1 MKREATTDRLALA
14 GALLG
19 VPLVALALVPARS
32 HVAQANV
39 ALIMV
44 VAVVAV
50 AVTGRRVA
58 AALAAVSAAFW
69 FDVLFTV
76 PYNSLAIANGD
87 DTLTAALLLVVGLAV
102 GQLAAW
108 ARAQRDAARRGRQ
121 DIGRIHYAAELAAQ
135 GESVESVDHLVLAV
149 SLELRDLLFLRDC
162 RFSYGVAD
170 ESLPSLG
177 HDGQVR
183 WGDLGWG
190 TETLGLPSKGVTLAA
205 HGQGRVVGTF
215 TLIPTP
221 GVVVDEDRLL
231 VAVALA
237 DQVGAAIAGYQT
249 I

>member
-1 MKREATTDRLALA
+1 MKPATIDRLALA
-14 GALLG
+14 GALVG
-19 VPLVALALVPARS
+19 VPLVAVALIPARS
-32 HVAQANV
+32 HVAQANI

-44 VAVVAV
+44 VAIVAV

-69 FDVLFTV
+69 FDLLFTV
-76 PYNSLAIANGD
+76 PYNSLRIANAD
-87 DTLTAALLLVVGLAV
+87 DALTAFLLLVVGLAV

-108 ARAQRDAARRGRQ
+108 ARAQRDAARRGRE

-135 GESVESVDHLVLAV
+135 GESVDHLILAV

-162 RFSYGVAD
+162 RFSSDVVD

-177 HDGQVR
+177 HDGRVR

-190 TETLGLPSKGVTLAA
+190 TDTLGLPSKGVTLAA

-221 GVVVDEDRLL
+221 GVVVDEHRLV

-237 DQVGAAIAGYQT
+237 DQVGAALAGYQT

>member
-1 MKREATTDRLALA
+1 MRRETTDRLALA
-14 GALLG
+14 GALVG
-19 VPLVALALVPARS
+19 VPLVAVALVPARS
-32 HVAQANV
+32 HVAQANI

-44 VAVVAV
+44 VAIVAV

-76 PYNSLAIANGD
+76 PYNSLRIANGD
-87 DTLTAALLLVVGLAV
+87 DALTAVLLLVVGLAV

-108 ARAQRDAARRGRQ
+108 ARAQRDAARRGRE

-135 GESVESVDHLVLAV
+135 GESVDHLILAV

-162 RFSYGVAD
+162 RFSSDIVD

-177 HDGQVR
+177 HDGKVR

-190 TETLGLPSKGVTLAA
+190 TDTLGLPSKGVTLAA

-221 GVVVDEDRLL
+221 GVVVDEHRLV

-237 DQVGAAIAGYQT
+237 DQVGAALAGYQT

>member
-1 MKREATTDRLALA
+1 MKQVTTNRLAMA
-14 GALLG
+14 GALVG
-19 VPLVALALVPARS
+19 VPLVAVALIPLRS
-32 HVAQANV
+32 HIEQANV
-39 ALIMV
+39 ALILV

-69 FDVLFTV
+69 FDYFFTV
-76 PYNSLAIANGD
+76 PYYSPRIASGD
-87 DTLTAALLLVVGLAV
+87 DALTAALLLVVGLAV

-108 ARAQRDAARRGRQ
+108 ALAQREAARRGRE

-135 GESVESVDHLVLAV
+135 GESVDHLIMAV

-162 RFSYGVAD
+162 RFSSGVVD
-170 ESLPSLG
+170 DQLPSLG

-190 TETLGLPSKGVTLAA
+190 TDTLGLPSKGVTLAA
-205 HGQGRVVGTF
+205 HGQGQVLGTF
-215 TLIPTP
+215 TLLPTP
-221 GVVVDEDRLL
+221 GVVVDEARLL

-237 DQVGAAIAGYQT
+237 DQVGAALAGYQT

>member
-1 MKREATTDRLALA
+1 MKQVTTDRLAMA
-14 GALLG
+14 GAVIG
-19 VPLVALALVPARS
+19 VPLVAVALIPLRS
-32 HVAQANV
+32 HIEQANV
-39 ALIMV
+39 ALILV

-58 AALAAVSAAFW
+58 AAIAAVSAAFW
-69 FDVLFTV
+69 FDYFFTV
-76 PYNSLAIANGD
+76 PYYSPRIASGD
-87 DTLTAALLLVVGLAV
+87 DALTAALLLVVGLAV

-108 ARAQRDAARRGRQ
+108 ARAQREAARRGRE

-135 GESVESVDHLVLAV
+135 GESVDHLILAV

-162 RFSYGVAD
+162 RFSAGIAD
-170 ESLPSLG
+170 EHLPSLG

-190 TETLGLPSKGVTLAA
+190 TATLGLPSKGVTLAA
-205 HGQGRVVGTF
+205 HGQGRIVGTF
-215 TLIPTP
+215 TLLPTP
-221 GVVVDEDRLL
+221 GVEVDEARLL

-237 DQVGAAIAGYQT
+237 DQVGAALAGFQT

>member
-1 MKREATTDRLALA
+1 MQRVTVDRLALA
-14 GALLG
+14 GAVVG
-19 VPLVALALVPARS
+19 VPAVAVALIPLRD
-32 HVAQANV
+32 HVEQANV
-39 ALIMV
+39 ALILV

-69 FDVLFTV
+69 FDFLFTV
-76 PYNSLAIANGD
+76 PYYSPRIASGD
-87 DTLTAALLLVVGLAV
+87 DALTAGLLLVTGLAV

-108 ARAQRDAARRGRQ
+108 ALGQRDQARRGRE

-135 GESVESVDHLVLAV
+135 GESVDHLILAV

-162 RFSYGVAD
+162 RFAPGVVD
-170 ESLPSLG
+170 EQLPSLD
-177 HDGQVR
+177 HDARVR

-205 HGQGRVVGTF
+205 HGQGQVLGTF
-215 TLIPTP
+215 TLLPTP
-221 GVVVDEDRLL
+221 GVMVDEARLL

-237 DQVGAAIAGYQT
+237 DQVGAAMAGYQT

>member
-1 MKREATTDRLALA
+1 MKPVTIDRLALA

-19 VPLVALALVPARS
+19 VPVVAAALIPLRA
-32 HVAQANV
+32 HIEQANV
-39 ALIMV
+39 ALILV
-44 VAVVAV
+44 VTVVAV
-50 AVTGRRVA
+50 AVTGRRLA

-69 FDVLFTV
+69 FDYFFTV
-76 PYNSLAIANGD
+76 PYYSPRIASGD
-87 DTLTAALLLVVGLAV
+87 DALTAALLLVVGLAV

-108 ARAQRDAARRGRQ
+108 ALAQREAARRGRE

-162 RFSYGVAD
+162 RFSPGVAD
-170 ESLPSLG
+170 EHLPSLG

-190 TETLGLPSKGVTLAA
+190 TDTLGLPSKGITLAA
-205 HGQGRVVGTF
+205 HGQGRIVGTF
-215 TLIPTP
+215 TLTPTP
-221 GVVVDEDRLL
+221 GIAVDEARLL

-237 DQVGAAIAGYQT
+237 DQVGAALAGFQT